1 MHGMYRILEELIDE
15 AVDNSRRRS
24 RYYEDVP
31 PQSKATVEQEVK
43 LMYARGE
50 ISSETYYRLMEMAR
64 SNQLSWDDLKRVNSD
79 GHLAKRP
86 QPAAAPDRERSPDIV
101 TSLNKLYRHRSRLE
115 NAQAETEAVLD
126 RLENDA
132 AKLNEQAE
140 TAAEKAELALPNEA
154 AARAYLETRQQA
166 QERAGE
172 LEQRIKALRGD
183 LRRIKT
189 LRDELATREAELK
202 ALESGEQLAELEASI
217 RQDLLDDR

>member
-1 MHGMYRILEELIDE
+1 MHGMYRILEGLINE
-15 AVDNSRRRS
+15 AVEDSRTRS
-24 RYYEDVP
+24 RYDEDGP
-31 PQSKATVEQEVK
+31 PPSKATIDQEVK

-50 ISSETYYRLMEMAR
+50 ISSETYHRLLEMAR
-64 SNQLSWDDLKRVNSD
+64 SNQLSWDDLAQVYSD
-79 GHLAKRP
+79 NHLITRP
-86 QPAAAPDRERSPDIV
+86 ASDSHTERDRSPEIV

-115 NAQAETEAVLD
+115 TAQAESEAVLD
-126 RLENDA
+126 RLETDA
-132 AKLNEQAE
+132 AKLHEQAE
-140 TAAEKAELALPNEA
+140 TAAEKAELALPNEE

-166 QERAGE
+166 QERADE

-217 RQDLLDDR
+217 RQDLLDD